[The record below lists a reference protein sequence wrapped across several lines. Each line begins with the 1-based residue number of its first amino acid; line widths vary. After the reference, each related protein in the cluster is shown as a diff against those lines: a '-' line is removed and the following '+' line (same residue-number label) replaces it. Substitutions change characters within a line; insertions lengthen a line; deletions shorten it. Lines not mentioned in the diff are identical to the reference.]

1 MNSLTLG
8 LMGLYCSL
16 TIAQAYA
23 EKLGVDVK
31 SAGLLGLAV
40 FIITTTG
47 TDGVDVNNWS
57 ASGLFVA
64 IVTVLLSVRGF
75 SFAPHSLALFTN
87 SRLDSWVSCRD
98 GLYAADVVSVSY
110 LMK

>member
-40 FIITTTG
+40 FIITTG

-64 IVTVLLSVRGF
+64 IVTVS
-75 SFAPHSLALFTN
+75 SFRAGLF
-87 SRLDSWVSCRD
+87 LC
-98 GLYAADVVSVSY
+98 AAQPRAVY
-110 LMK
+110 QLTT

>member
-64 IVTVLLSVRGF
+64 IVTVSPFRAG
-75 SFAPHSLALFTN
+75 LFLCAAQPRAVYH
-87 SRLDSWVSCRD
+87 SRLDSWASCRD

>member
-16 TIAQAYA
+16 TIAQVYA

-40 FIITTTG
+40 FIIITTG

-64 IVTVLLSVRGF
+64 IVTVSPVRAG
-75 SFAPHSLALFTN
+75 LF
-87 SRLDSWVSCRD
+87 LC
-98 GLYAADVVSVSY
+98 AAQPRAVY
-110 LMK
+110 QLTT